1 MTKTRNEWLQFPVI
15 SHGAEYLVLGYLMR
29 RNILAYKAP
38 PNNDGYDII
47 CIHPDA
53 SKSKRQIRIQVKSRL
68 KNGVRGFPLKEEK
81 LYAFDYLIF
90 VRLNVG
96 KIVKRENARSFD
108 GPSDVELYVIPA
120 KIIRKNHDAT
130 TSWQKVVFSAED
142 FKHFDK
148 YKGDRGIEQI
158 AKDLRVASLSKATDG
173 AA

>member
-1 MTKTRNEWLQFPVI
+1 MKARGKRLQFPVI

-68 KNGVRGFPLKEEK
+68 KNGARGFPLKKEK
-81 LYAFDYLIF
+81 LDAFDYLVF

-96 KIVKRENARSFD
+96 TIVKRNNTRSFD
-108 GPSDVELYVIPA
+108 GPGDVELYVLPA
-120 KIIRKNHDAT
+120 KMVRKHHQSN
-130 TSWQKVVFSAED
+130 TSWQKVVFSADE
-142 FKHFDK
+142 FECLGK
-148 YKGDRGIEQI
+148 YQGERGIEQI
-158 AKDLRVASLSKATDG
+158 AMDLGVQYPSNVNYG